1 MSAKTEQALAEIERQ
16 IARTRAELSRTLDAA
31 AVELA
36 PRHLVEQGVDMITD
50 FLSAN
55 RPDGT
60 SFGAAFRAD
69 PVPLALVGLGVAWLV
84 AENIGLLDGIKVWE
98 HEAAPDEGV
107 TPAPQPA
114 GRPEPWLDEDGAG
127 QSEGWMQRAAGA
139 AQGAFRSIVAD
150 GGAVLERAGDYI
162 GKALPS
168 GGRDRGAGSWVR
180 AIERHPLL
188 LGAAGLAAGVVAAVL
203 LPPSRREQ
211 EIVAEARKDL
221 WEKAEELGHRA
232 ADGVRAL
239 AENPTSSAAGE

>member
-1 MSAKTEQALAEIERQ
+1 MSAKTEQAMADIERQ
-16 IARTRAELSRTLDAA
+16 IARTRAELGRTLDAV

-36 PRHLVEQGVDMITD
+36 PRHLVEQGVDMISD
-50 FLSAN
+50 FLSSN

-60 SFGAAFRAD
+60 GFGAAFRAD

-98 HEAAPDEGV
+98 HQAAPGEEM
-107 TPAPQPA
+107 TPSQQL
-114 GRPEPWLDEDGAG
+114 GDGPEPTLDRDGAAAG
-127 QSEGWMQRAAGA
+127 EGWMQRAAGA
-139 AQGAFRSIVAD
+139 AQGALRSIVAD

-168 GGRDRGAGSWVR
+168 GGPARGPSSWLK
-180 AIERHPLL
+180 AIERNPLL
-188 LGAAGLAAGVVAAVL
+188 LGAAGLAAGAITAIL

-211 EIVAEARKDL
+211 EIVAEAREDL

-232 ADGVRAL
+232 AGGVRAL
-239 AENPTSSAAGE
+239 AESSTSSAPGG